1 MNLPNLISLARL
13 LSVPVMVFLV
23 LNGLFVAAFWL
34 FVAAGV
40 SDAVDGYLAKSL
52 GQVTTLGGYLDPTAD
67 KVLLVAVFLTLG
79 HADYL
84 PDWLVILVV
93 SRDLLIVGG
102 VVFLHVMTGTVSMR
116 PLMISKLNTVLQIL
130 LVSVILGELAMGL
143 NVVEFVRSGLVYL
156 VAATTILSGGA
167 YLVGWSRNVDDSPG
181 AG

>member
-1 MNLPNLISLARL
+1 
-13 LSVPVMVFLV
+13 MVFLV

-40 SDAVDGYLAKSL
+40 SDAVDGYLAKIL

-79 HADYL
+79 HAGYL
-84 PDWLVILVV
+84 PDWLIILVV

-102 VVFLHVMTGTVSMR
+102 VIFVNILTGNVNMR
-116 PLMISKLNTVLQIL
+116 PLMVSKLNTVVQIL

-143 NVVEFVRSGLVYL
+143 NVPDFVRSGLVYL

-167 YLVGWSRNVDDSPG
+167 YLVEWGRNADDRQE